1 MEGIWIIIFII
12 AMLFQIF
19 KKIGEVKT
27 DLPKGRQGQELPPI
41 FSEGPL
47 PWEMDEPEDEGL
59 GPLAR
64 QETERPDSAR
74 ETAWADKLEM
84 GKNERTVPQS
94 GGKEKEEQTVTGE
107 FLPLMDSYNI
117 VNGIIMSELLQPPKS
132 KRRISRNF

>member
-1 MEGIWIIIFII
+1 LEGIWIIIFII

-74 ETAWADKLEM
+74 EDCTTVRW
-84 GKNERTVPQS
+84 ER
-94 GGKEKEEQTVTGE
+94 
-107 FLPLMDSYNI
+107 
-117 VNGIIMSELLQPPKS
+117 
-132 KRRISRNF
+132 KRRADCYRRVSAIDGFIQHS